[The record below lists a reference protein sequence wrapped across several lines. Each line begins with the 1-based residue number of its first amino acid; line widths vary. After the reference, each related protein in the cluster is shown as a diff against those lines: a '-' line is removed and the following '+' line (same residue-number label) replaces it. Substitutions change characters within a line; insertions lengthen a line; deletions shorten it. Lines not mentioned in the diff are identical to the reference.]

1 MTGLVV
7 PFRGSTGKSR
17 LAPLQNRGRVSLAM
31 LADVLAACVAVGRT
45 TVVTGD
51 EDAMVL
57 AVGLDAHVLA
67 DPGGGQGP
75 AVAAG
80 LAATGERP
88 VLVVNS
94 DLAAATPRDLL
105 DLLEAMPTR
114 GMAIVEAR
122 DGTTNA
128 LAISTPRLFAPLYGP
143 GSAKRFRAHAEQRGI
158 ELVAAPIPNLVA
170 DVDTPR
176 DLARLDGSLRAHTRA
191 AIASATVAP

>member
-57 AVGLDAHVLA
+57 AVGLDAHVTA
-67 DPGGGQGP
+67 DPGWGQGP

-114 GMAIVEAR
+114 GMAIVAAR

-128 LAISTPRLFAPLYGP
+128 LALSTPRLFAPLYGP

-176 DLARLDGSLRAHTRA
+176 DLAGLDGSLGAHTRA
-191 AIASATVAP
+191 ALASATVAP